1 MEFIV
6 DINSVESK
14 AVQFQVSP
22 GEIVYCISN
31 KTSKALLKGLIGDD
45 RTVNGKVLGRDVSTH
60 RKNLRDLRKEVGYV
74 DEDMYLS
81 REHSIRQNFELYL
94 AGSKDKSKLITKLDS
109 HLQYFGLDKDN
120 IVAKLSPREVFYTK
134 LCFCLAKNPKLVVI
148 PKAFTFTSQS
158 VFRTLMSH
166 IYDLIMDGDITYI
179 ANVSDPSLTE
189 NFPGRVVTL

>member
-60 RKNLRDLRKEVGYV
+60 RKNLRDLRKEVGYISYV
-74 DEDMYLS
+74 SVHNKVIDMA
-81 REHSIRQNFELYL
+81 HQ
-94 AGSKDKSKLITKLDS
+94 GSK
-109 HLQYFGLDKDN
+109 Y
-120 IVAKLSPREVFYTK
+120 
-134 LCFCLAKNPKLVVI
+134 
-148 PKAFTFTSQS
+148 
-158 VFRTLMSH
+158 
-166 IYDLIMDGDITYI
+166 
-179 ANVSDPSLTE
+179 
-189 NFPGRVVTL
+189 